1 MLLPTDWL
9 FDWQLDGRN
18 RQRKKHRWTDRQTN
32 RKRRGKKQ
40 IGLSIT
46 INQLLLAPARQT
58 KTKTN
63 HLFHYRLYWKI
74 FYFRL
79 FEVDSNRI
87 GFGYLE
93 HSKTFNNIHS
103 KISLNLFSLIELNI
117 EWQTVL
123 FPSLLLILN
132 DKWFFCGLLAYCA
145 FNGNSFA

>member
-1 MLLPTDWL
+1 MVATDKERNI
-9 FDWQLDGRN
+9 DGR
-18 RQRKKHRWTDRQTN
+18 TDRRTE
-32 RKRRGKKQ
+32 KEERGKKQ

-87 GFGYLE
+87 GLSCLE
-93 HSKTFNNIHS
+93 HSF
-103 KISLNLFSLIELNI
+103 
-117 EWQTVL
+117 
-123 FPSLLLILN
+123 
-132 DKWFFCGLLAYCA
+132 
-145 FNGNSFA
+145 